1 MVAVCRCGQ
10 NHDVLTTRL
19 GRKRSGRIC
28 PGDSLSSL
36 CAASEYDVVY
46 LWRSGQFCQRVALG
60 DDNLQSLL
68 GHTSVPERF
77 GEEPRHGS
85 GNGSRLQDTCI
96 ARSQSSHHSAARY
109 GTREVPRR
117 DDQDSTLGLDVNI
130 FQGVEL
136 LHRRSIETSIVNAL
150 AYLHIALD
158 YSLARDGTHTANQ
171 IAAHLAQT
179 VCSIIHYPVTLLN
192 CSLAPSCWV
201 LSSDFD
207 NLLHLLSISLGHL
220 AYLDLIVLTT
230 VEILGTRSILD
241 SLCAYLRRNDIRS
254 VALRLLPLSE
264 NPALPL
270 LVALAV
276 EVSIWFVD
284 HLVHR
289 RYGLVGLQTILL
301 AMRLVRYGILDG
313 IRVLKLFLQEIPCL
327 RTRLEVK
334 RMSQEVVGGSILV
347 HAAHEI

>member
-1 MVAVCRCGQ
+1 MVAVCRRSQ
-10 NHDVLTTRL
+10 NHDVLTARL
-19 GRKRSGRIC
+19 GRKRGRRIGL
-28 PGDSLSSL
+28 GDSLSSL
-36 CAASEYDVVY
+36 STASEYDVVY
-46 LWRSGQFCQRVALG
+46 LWRSGQFRQRVALG

-136 LHRRSIETSIVNAL
+136 LHRRSVETSIVNAL

-192 CSLAPSCWV
+192 CSLAPSCRV

-254 VALRLLPLSE
+254 VALRLLPLGE
-264 NPALPL
+264 NPTLPL
-270 LVALAV
+270 LIALAV